1 MENEILENLKESLA
15 SVSKVDSS
23 QVTAQTEVKDLGLD
37 SLGLFTVVGDLE
49 EKYGKEMDEK
59 SFEEIKC
66 VDDIISYFADT

>member
-1 MENEILENLKESLA
+1 MENEILENLKQSLV

-49 EKYGKEMDEK
+49 EKYGKEMDDK
-59 SFEEIKC
+59 SFESINC
-66 VDDIISYFADT
+66 VSDIVSYFLK

>member
-37 SLGLFTVVGDLE
+37 SLGLFTLVGDLE
-49 EKYGKEMDEK
+49 EKYGKEMDEN
-59 SFEEIKC
+59 SFEAIKS
-66 VDDIISYFADT
+66 VNDILSYFSEG

>member
-49 EKYGKEMDEK
+49 EKYGKEMDEN
-59 SFEEIKC
+59 SFEAIKS
-66 VDDIISYFADT
+66 VNDILSYFSEG